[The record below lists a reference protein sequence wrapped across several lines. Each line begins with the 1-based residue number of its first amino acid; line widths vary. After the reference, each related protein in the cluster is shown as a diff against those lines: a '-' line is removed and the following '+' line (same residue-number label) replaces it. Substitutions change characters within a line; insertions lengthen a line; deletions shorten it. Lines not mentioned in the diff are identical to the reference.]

1 MPLSDQNRSH
11 RRRPATRRVVAAAV
25 VLAAAGAAVPLVALA
40 ARTPDSAAP
49 ATAADA
55 AAGSGRYFGTAVP
68 AGKLGDSAYSTILDR
83 EFKMITPENEMKW
96 DAIEPSRGNFTF
108 GSADRIVDHATA
120 HGQRM
125 RGHTL
130 VWHSQLP
137 AWVKS
142 ITDAGTLRSVMK
154 NHITQEMTHYKGK
167 IYAWDVVNEAFAD
180 GGGGQHRSSVFQD
193 VLGNGFIEEA
203 FRTARDAD
211 PAAKLCYNDYNIENW
226 SDAKTQGVYKMV
238 KDFKARGVPIDCVG
252 FQSHFSAG
260 GPPASFQTTL
270 SNFAAL
276 GVDVQITELDIAQ
289 ASATAYTNA
298 VQACMNVA
306 RCTGITVWG
315 IRDSDSWRTG
325 ENALLFDASGN
336 KKPAYSAVLTAL
348 GGSSGGGSGSG
359 SGGGTQAVGI
369 TSGTVYTLTNAAA
382 GRVLDEPAG
391 QNDNGTPLQVWDA
404 SGAANQQWKAT
415 QNSDGSYTLTNVA
428 SGRILDEPA
437 GRTANGT
444 KPTVWDANGGAHQHW
459 KASRNSDGSY
469 TLINVASGR
478 ALELPGGKTAN
489 GTPVQIWDT
498 NGGGANQRW
507 TFQAAAAPKSDT
519 TATPTSATT
528 GAPTSA
534 TCALPSTYR
543 WTSTGALAQPANGWA
558 SLKDFTTVT
567 YNGKHLVY
575 GSNFSGSSYGSMAF
589 SPFTNWSDMAS
600 ARQTGM
606 SQKAVAPTLFYFAPK
621 KIWVLASQ
629 WSGGWAFNYRTSSD
643 PTDPGSWSAPQPLFT
658 GSIPSS
664 ESGTGPIDQ
673 TLIADDK
680 NMYLFFAGDNG
691 KIYKASMPIGNFPG
705 SFGSSYTTV
714 MSDTTKNLF
723 EAPQVYK
730 VQGQNQYL
738 MIVEARGAS
747 EQRYFRSFTAT
758 SLNGP
763 WTAQA
768 ATESNPFA
776 GKANSGATWTNDIS
790 HGDLARSNPDQTMTI
805 DPCNLQFLYQGKDPN
820 SNASYD
826 NLPYRPGIL
835 TLKR

>member
-1 MPLSDQNRSH
+1 MI
-11 RRRPATRRVVAAAV
+11 AAAA

-40 ARTPDSAAP
+40 ARTPEAGTP
-49 ATAADA
+49 TTVADA
-55 AAGSGRYFGTAVP
+55 AAGSGRYFGTAVA
-68 AGKLGDSAYSTILDR
+68 AGRLGDSTYSAILDR
-83 EFKMITPENEMKW
+83 EFDMITPENEMKW
-96 DAIEPSRGNFTF
+96 DAVEPSRGSFNFAA
-108 GSADRIVDHATA
+108 ADSIVNHASA
-120 HGQRM
+120 HGQRL

-137 AWVKS
+137 GWVKS

-154 NHITQEMTHYKGK
+154 NHITTEMAHYKGK

-180 GGGGQHRSSVFQD
+180 GGSGQHRSSVFQD

-203 FRTARDAD
+203 FRTARTAD
-211 PAAKLCYNDYNIENW
+211 PSAKLCYNDYNIENW

-238 KDFKARGVPIDCVG
+238 KDFKSRGVPIDCVG
-252 FQSHFSAG
+252 FQSHFGAG
-260 GPPASFQTTL
+260 GPPAGFRTTL

-289 ASATAYTNA
+289 ASATAYTDA
-298 VQACMNVA
+298 VQDCLEVA

-315 IRDSDSWRTG
+315 VRDSDSWRTG
-325 ENALLFDASGN
+325 ENALLFDAGGN
-336 KKPAYSAVLTAL
+336 KKPAYGAVLSTL
-348 GGSSGGGSGSG
+348 NSVGSAGSTGSGA
-359 SGGGTQAVGI
+359 TQAGEI
-369 TSGTVYTLTNAAA
+369 ASGTVYTLTNAAA

-404 SGAANQQWKAT
+404 GGASNQQWKAVR
-415 QNSDGSYTLTNVA
+415 NSDGSYTLTNVA
-428 SGRILDEPA
+428 SGRVLDEPA

-444 KPTVWDANGGAHQHW
+444 RPTVWDANGGAHQHW
-459 KASRNSDGSY
+459 KAQRNSDGTY
-469 TLINVASGR
+469 TLTNVASGR
-478 ALELPGGKTAN
+478 ALEIPGGKTAN

-498 NGGGANQRW
+498 NGGGNQRW
-507 TFQAAAAPKSDT
+507 TFQPAAAPKSDT
-519 TATPTSATT
+519 IAVSPSN
-528 GAPTSA
+528 

-575 GSNFSGSSYGSMAF
+575 GSDFSGSAYGSMAF
-589 SPFTNWSDMAS
+589 SPVTNWSDMAS

-606 SQKAVAPTLFYFAPK
+606 RQNAVAPTLFYFAPK

-643 PTDPGSWSAPQPLFT
+643 PTDPNSWSAPQPLFT
-658 GSIPSS
+658 GSIPRS
-664 ESGTGPIDQ
+664 ESSTGPIDQ

-691 KIYKASMPIGNFPG
+691 KIYKSSMPIGNFPG

-738 MIVEARGAS
+738 MIVEARGAN

-763 WTAQA
+763 WTPQA
-768 ATESNPFA
+768 ATESDPFA

-790 HGDLARSNPDQTMTI
+790 HGDLVRSNPDQTMTV
-805 DPCNLQFLYQGKDPN
+805 DPCNLQLLYQGKSPDTPPN
-820 SNASYD
+820 TSYD
-826 NLPYRPGIL
+826 NLPYRPGLL

>member
-1 MPLSDQNRSH
+1 MI
-11 RRRPATRRVVAAAV
+11 AAAV

-40 ARTPDSAAP
+40 ARTPEAGTP
-49 ATAADA
+49 TTVADA
-55 AAGSGRYFGTAVP
+55 AAGSGRYFGTAVA
-68 AGKLGDSAYSTILDR
+68 AGRLGDDSTYSAILDR
-83 EFKMITPENEMKW
+83 EFKMITPENELKW
-96 DAIEPSRGNFTF
+96 DAIEPSRGSFNFAA
-108 GSADRIVDHATA
+108 ADSIVSHASA

-137 AWVKS
+137 GWVKS
-142 ITDAGTLRSVMK
+142 ITDANTLRSVMN
-154 NHITQEMTHYKGK
+154 NHITTEMTHYKGK

-180 GGGGQHRSSVFQD
+180 GGSGQHRSSVFQD

-203 FRTARDAD
+203 FRTARSAD
-211 PAAKLCYNDYNIENW
+211 PSAKLCYNDYNIENW
-226 SDAKTQGVYKMV
+226 SDAKTQGVYRMV

-252 FQSHFSAG
+252 FQSHFGAG
-260 GPPASFQTTL
+260 GPPASFRTTL

-276 GVDVQITELDIAQ
+276 GVDVQLTELDIAQ

-298 VQACMNVA
+298 VQDCLDVA

-325 ENALLFDASGN
+325 ENPLLFDAGGN

-348 GGSSGGGSGSG
+348 GGSSGSGGGSG
-359 SGGGTQAVGI
+359 TQAGGL
-369 TSGTVYTLTNAAA
+369 TSGTVYTLSNAAA

-391 QNDNGTPLQVWDA
+391 QNGNGTPLQVWDA
-404 SGAANQQWKAT
+404 SGASNQRWKVVR
-415 QNSDGSYTLTNVA
+415 NSDGAYTLTNIA
-428 SGRILDEPA
+428 SGRVLDEPVNQ
-437 GRTANGT
+437 TANGT
-444 KPTVWDANGGAHQHW
+444 RMTVWDANGGAHQHW
-459 KASRNSDGSY
+459 KASQNSDGSY
-469 TLINVASGR
+469 TLTNVAGGR
-478 ALELPGGKTAN
+478 ALEIPGGRTAN
-489 GTPVQIWDT
+489 GTPLQVWDS
-498 NGGGANQRW
+498 NGGSNQHW
-507 TFQAAAAPKSDT
+507 NFKPT
-519 TATPTSATT
+519 T
-528 GAPTSA
+528 APTSNA
-534 TCALPSTYR
+534 CALPSTYR

-558 SLKDFTTVT
+558 SLKDFTNVT

-575 GSNFSGSSYGSMAF
+575 GTNYSGSAYGSMMF

-621 KIWVLASQ
+621 KIWVLAYQ
-629 WSGGWAFNYRTSSD
+629 WGPWPFSYRTSSD
-643 PTDPGSWSAPQPLFT
+643 PTSPDGWSAPQPLFT
-658 GSIPSS
+658 GSIPRTESS
-664 ESGTGPIDQ
+664 TGPIDQ
-673 TLIADDK
+673 TLIADDQ

-691 KIYKASMPIGNFPG
+691 KIYKSAMPIGNFPG

-714 MSDTTKNLF
+714 MSDTVKNLF

-730 VQGQNQYL
+730 VKNQNQYL
-738 MIVEARGAS
+738 MIVEARGSS

-763 WTAQA
+763 WTPQA

-790 HGDLARSNPDQTMTI
+790 HGDLVRDNPDQTMTI
-805 DPCNLQFLYQGKDPN
+805 DPCNLQFLYQGKSPN
-820 SNASYD
+820 TPPNTSYD

-835 TLKR
+835 TLRR

>member
-11 RRRPATRRVVAAAV
+11 RRRPATRRVIAAAV

-40 ARTPDSAAP
+40 ARTPEARTP
-49 ATAADA
+49 TTAADA
-55 AAGSGRYFGTAVP
+55 AAGSGRYFGTAVA

-83 EFKMITPENEMKW
+83 EFNMITPENAMKW
-96 DAIEPSRGNFTF
+96 DTIEPSRGSFNFAP
-108 GSADRIVDHATA
+108 ADSIVSHASA
-120 HGQRM
+120 HGQRL

-137 AWVKS
+137 GWVKS
-142 ITDAGTLRSVMK
+142 ITDASTLRTVMK

-180 GGGGQHRSSVFQD
+180 GGSGQHRSSVFQD

-203 FRTARDAD
+203 FRTARAAD
-211 PAAKLCYNDYNIENW
+211 PSAKLCYNDYNIENW
-226 SDAKTQGVYKMV
+226 TDVKTQGVYSMV
-238 KDFKARGVPIDCVG
+238 KDFKSRGVPIDCVG
-252 FQSHFSAG
+252 FQSHFGAG

-270 SNFAAL
+270 SKFAAL

-289 ASATAYTNA
+289 APPTAYANA

-325 ENALLFDASGN
+325 ENPLLFDAGGN
-336 KKPAYSAVLTAL
+336 KKPAYNAVLTAL
-348 GGSSGGGSGSG
+348 GGSSGGGTV
-359 SGGGTQAVGI
+359 GGGTTGGDI
-369 TSGTVYTLTNAAA
+369 TSGTVYTLSNAAA

-391 QNDNGTPLQVWDA
+391 QNDNGTPVQVWDA
-404 SGAANQQWKAT
+404 GGASNQQWRANR
-415 QNSDGSYTLTNVA
+415 NSDGSYTLTNVA
-428 SGRILDEPA
+428 SGRVLDEPA
-437 GRTANGT
+437 NRTANGT
-444 KPTVWDANGGAHQHW
+444 RMTVWDSNGGAHQHW
-459 KASRNSDGSY
+459 KANRNSDGSY
-469 TLINVASGR
+469 TLTNVASGR
-478 ALELPGGKTAN
+478 ALEIPGGRTAN

-507 TFQAAAAPKSDT
+507 NFQPTAAPKSD
-519 TATPTSATT
+519 
-528 GAPTSA
+528 

-543 WTSTGALAQPANGWA
+543 WTSTDPLAQPANGWA

-575 GSNFSGSSYGSMAF
+575 GSNYSGSAYGSMAF

-606 SQKAVAPTLFYFAPK
+606 SEKAVAPTLFYFAPK
-621 KIWVLASQ
+621 KIWVLAYQ
-629 WSGGWAFNYRTSSD
+629 WGPWPFSYRTSSD
-643 PTDPGSWSAPQPLFT
+643 PTNPNGWSAPQPLFT
-658 GSIPSS
+658 GSIPRTDSP
-664 ESGTGPIDQ
+664 TGPIDQ

-691 KIYKASMPIGNFPG
+691 KIYRASMPIGNFPG
-705 SFGSSYTTV
+705 NFGSSYTTV
-714 MSDTTKNLF
+714 MSDTVKNLF

-763 WTAQA
+763 WTPQA

-790 HGDLARSNPDQTMTI
+790 HGDLVRNNPDQTMTI
-805 DPCNLQFLYQGKDPN
+805 DPCNLQFLYQGKSPDTPPN
-820 SNASYD
+820 TSYD